1 MIKEEKKNK
10 KLGLKRFAI
19 FMIILAFIITA
30 IAPIAS
36 FIM

>member
-10 KLGLKRFAI
+10 NLGFKRFAI

-36 FIM
+36 FLM